1 MKPKTYKA
9 MATNKEKKSAE
20 VKEEKPAKKKS
31 TTLKSTGLAHPGGT
45 PIKR

>member
-20 VKEEKPAKKKS
+20 VKPAKKKA